1 MFPNMRDLS
10 PEAARILVTSL
21 NRGVEDRGYTRI
33 SKSPTFYFG
42 SDFGFA
48 ASGFPTLSPA
58 LAVELAKYEGI
69 LAIQRLG
76 ELPDESAAALAK
88 VPGVLQIQLRELDS
102 VSLAQWFAHQINST
116 LSNLETVSQQVAP
129 ASSQYKQFF
138 NLRALTVMESPELAR
153 RFVDSTTS
161 GNGITLPA
169 RSTLSAE
176 AAEILAAG
184 SKSRYLGMMV
194 IESSAVAWAFANSK
208 QEVKLPRLRAATP
221 EVIEILEAREAD

>member
-1 MFPNMRDLS
+1 M
-10 PEAARILVTSL
+10 
-21 NRGVEDRGYTRI
+21 
-33 SKSPTFYFG
+33 
-42 SDFGFA
+42 
-48 ASGFPTLSPA
+48 
-58 LAVELAKYEGI
+58 
-69 LAIQRLG
+69 
-76 ELPDESAAALAK
+76 
-88 VPGVLQIQLRELDS
+88 
-102 VSLAQWFAHQINST
+102 SLAQWFAHQINST

-208 QEVKLPRLRAATP
+208 QEIKTP
-221 EVIEILEAREAD
+221 ASSRRHAGSDRDLEAREAD